1 MMVKQQLRHM
11 VAPHPVDDAPPQRD
25 SSRCRRRPPPLLP
38 QVAPMVDQSELAFR
52 QLCRRH
58 GATAAYTPML
68 HARLFLEGPA
78 YRAEH
83 FTTTTGD
90 RPLLAQFCANDP
102 DILLAAARLVTPFVD
117 GVDINLGCPQRIAKR
132 GRYGACGGA
141 ERMVCVRVWGGGGGG
156 GSSVALPPTDT
167 AEWPTLPDSAHTSP
181 PPPPPAPAGAYLM
194 DDVDLVE
201 RMVAA
206 LATHLTVPVTVK
218 IRRCADVAATVA
230 YAARLEAAGASLLA
244 IHGRTREQKRASEV
258 RAEWEHIRAVKQVG
272 VRRGTGGGRSR
283 GVHAQM
289 VVVGERCIAP
299 CPSCPCPPFPPP
311 PPTHI
316 PVALRIPAGR
326 RCASP

>member
-1 MMVKQQLRHM
+1 MAANSADQVPHAEKAWEWFNRMGAPKYWVRCCCCCCCCWARTPLMVKQQLRHM

-181 PPPPPAPAGAYLM
+181 PPPP
-194 DDVDLVE
+194 
-201 RMVAA
+201 
-206 LATHLTVPVTVK
+206 
-218 IRRCADVAATVA
+218 
-230 YAARLEAAGASLLA
+230 S
-244 IHGRTREQKRASEV
+244 RT
-258 RAEWEHIRAVKQVG
+258 
-272 VRRGTGGGRSR
+272 
-283 GVHAQM
+283 
-289 VVVGERCIAP
+289 
-299 CPSCPCPPFPPP
+299 
-311 PPTHI
+311 
-316 PVALRIPAGR
+316 GR
-326 RCASP
+326 RLPHG